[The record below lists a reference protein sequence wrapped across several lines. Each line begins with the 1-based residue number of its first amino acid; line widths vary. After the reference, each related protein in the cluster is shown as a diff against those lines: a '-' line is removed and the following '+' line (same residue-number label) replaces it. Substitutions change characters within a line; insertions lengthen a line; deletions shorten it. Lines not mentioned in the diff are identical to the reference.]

1 MLDHWVK
8 PLEGQIKI
16 NADGGFSHNDRA
28 GGIGVLC
35 KSSEGSFFVGFGDTV
50 SADSPKV
57 VEGLAL
63 CKGAEVAAQK
73 RQDKVIIEFEAKL
86 VVDEALKQ
94 DRERIQNLRPS
105 LIKLDKLVLELQSV
119 KFQSIKC
126 QSSS

>member
-1 MLDHWVK
+1 MGIFLKLKGV
-8 PLEGQIKI
+8 LELLGFGVAYWMIKI

-73 RQDKVIIEFEAKL
+73 R
-86 VVDEALKQ
+86 
-94 DRERIQNLRPS
+94 
-105 LIKLDKLVLELQSV
+105 
-119 KFQSIKC
+119 
-126 QSSS
+126 